1 MADKIYD
8 LIVIGAGPGGY
19 HAAIRGAQLGLSVAC
34 VEVDDGTGNGGIG
47 GVCLNWGCIPSKSL
61 LKNAEVV
68 NTFKN
73 AEEWGIDVG
82 TWNANISKAID
93 RSREVS
99 KTLTQGIT
107 YLFKKNKID
116 LIKGKGTLI
125 SSTEVSIDEKEILT
139 TKNIVIATGASAQGL
154 PGLEIDGKF
163 ILSARHALELRERPE
178 KIAIIGA
185 SAIGCEFAYYFNS
198 YGSEVMMFELLNHL
212 VPKEDED
219 ISIELEKQFSSQGIN
234 FITEAS
240 VEKVSINDKKIHIT
254 YNTKTEKKEY
264 ICDKILLGVGI
275 KPNTENIGT
284 ENVGIQL
291 DDRGFVKINE
301 YMKTN
306 IPGVYAVGDVTGKLP
321 LAHVAFDQGVVAAE
335 TIANKESNP
344 IEDYTDMPRCTYCQ
358 PQIASIGITEKEA
371 RELKI
376 DYKIGKVPFQVA
388 GKSVAIGE
396 SSGFAKIIINNENSE
411 IIGAHII
418 GPEATE
424 LIAEIGMVKFLEGT
438 NFELHKLTH
447 AHPTLSEA
455 IKEAGAAVT
464 GEAIHF

>member
-1 MADKIYD
+1 M
-8 LIVIGAGPGGY
+8 
-19 HAAIRGAQLGLSVAC
+19 
-34 VEVDDGTGNGGIG
+34 
-47 GVCLNWGCIPSKSL
+47 
-61 LKNAEVV
+61 
-68 NTFKN
+68 
-73 AEEWGIDVG
+73 
-82 TWNANISKAID
+82 
-93 RSREVS
+93 
-99 KTLTQGIT
+99 
-107 YLFKKNKID
+107 
-116 LIKGKGTLI
+116 
-125 SSTEVSIDEKEILT
+125 
-139 TKNIVIATGASAQGL
+139 
-154 PGLEIDGKF
+154 
-163 ILSARHALELRERPE
+163 
-178 KIAIIGA
+178 
-185 SAIGCEFAYYFNS
+185 
-198 YGSEVMMFELLNHL
+198 
-212 VPKEDED
+212 
-219 ISIELEKQFSSQGIN
+219 
-234 FITEAS
+234 
-240 VEKVSINDKKIHIT
+240 
-254 YNTKTEKKEY
+254 
-264 ICDKILLGVGI
+264 GVGI

-388 GKSVAIGE
+388 G
-396 SSGFAKIIINNENSE
+396 
-411 IIGAHII
+411 
-418 GPEATE
+418 
-424 LIAEIGMVKFLEGT
+424 MVKFLEGT